1 MAYWCREFLLHQ
13 AGVADVSCGVQG
25 PRVLIEISRKRHQA
39 LPLLLQV
46 VEVLE
51 G

>member
-1 MAYWCREFLLHQ
+1 MAYWYREFLLHQ
-13 AGVADVSCGVQG
+13 PGVADVSCGIQG
-25 PRVLIEISRKRHQA
+25 PRVVLEISRTQRQA